1 MDYENCG
8 AALLAVAGSA
18 PRRAGCGRVS
28 RLSRQRGGLARRGF
42 RRAGSGR
49 VSRLSR
55 SRKRILDFMLQKSE
69 EQGLNVFGICRTK
82 NHMIDTRLR
91 GRKDLL

>member
-1 MDYENCG
+1 MAVILPKRPAADKEFYDVTSG
-8 AALLAVAGSA
+8 AALHGSA
-18 PRRAGCGRVS
+18 FRRAGC
-28 RLSRQRGGLARRGF
+28 
-42 RRAGSGR
+42 GR

-55 SRKRILDFMLQKSE
+55 SRKRILDFMLQESE